1 MSVFIT
7 NATQTL
13 ANISK
18 EQFFEGKLKRQCV
31 RVVVAV
37 AAIVILSHLV
47 KQMQATH

>member
-1 MSVFIT
+1 MSEFIK

-18 EQFFEGKLKRQCV
+18 EQFLEGILKRQCV
-31 RVVVAV
+31 RVVVTVV
-37 AAIVILSHLV
+37 AILLSHLV